1 MVTMDYHELMIIG
14 TGGRGVLLIGRLLLE
29 AGINKYKHALFFPN
43 YAPAMRGGESECTVV
58 LSNNYINSPVMFN
71 PYFALAMTSSSL
83 QLIEDRIKSGGSL
96 ILDGSV
102 ISDEIKRNDIKTYR
116 IPATEKAVEL
126 GGNQAANMVLLG
138 AYLECTKA
146 ISLNFVEDALDR
158 RLQEESKKPILTLN
172 KMALNE
178 GAKLMANY
186 KI

>member
-1 MVTMDYHELMIIG
+1 MDYHELMIIG
-14 TGGRGVLLIGRLLLE
+14 TGGRGALLIGRLLLE

-43 YAPAMRGGESECTVV
+43 YAPAMRGGESECTVI
-58 LSNNYINSPVMFN
+58 LSNNYINSPVIFN
-71 PYFALAMTSSSL
+71 PEFALTMSSSAL
-83 QLIEDRIKSGGSL
+83 QLVEDRIKPGGSL

-102 ISDEIKRNDIKTYR
+102 ISDKIKRNDIKTYY

-146 ISLNFVEDALDR
+146 VPLNFIEDALDK
-158 RLQEESKKPILTLN
+158 RLQEESKQSILSLN
-172 KMALNE
+172 KMALNK

-186 KI
+186 K